1 MKKDLQPFNNIEK
14 DLLFWIK
21 EYLVFK
27 ALEFFENSSSN
38 SVDDIIASIELIR
51 DSNNIDEVKS
61 NSNLLVRNGL
71 GSMSR
76 VNNATYKLHVY
87 SIGKINSIK
96 EIDTNLLQDFK
107 DWLMIA
113 NATKKGY
120 IDAILELCEFIN
132 RTNNEQYTLDVD
144 KSIVRV
150 AKKSIKRKII
160 DVMSD
165 SEYEQF
171 SKMLTKY
178 KYKNGYEKARA
189 VLMCRIFLFSGI
201 TTTELLS
208 LELGKSFIVDS
219 KSILIKLE
227 SRKRDIDLP
236 RNLVISHFNKYK
248 ELSLK
253 EKEYDISHKT
263 LFNISKQSVNNIV
276 KELLQF
282 AKIKRKSLTPQL
294 IRYSFFVYI
303 YNKRCTENEITF
315 NIIHDIS
322 GITNKEELRR
332 ILNTFD
338 KDTIS
343 IAKIFNKEKF
353 QCVI

>member
-21 EYLVFK
+21 EYLAFK

-38 SVDDIIASIELIR
+38 TVDDIIASIELIK
-51 DSNNIDEVKS
+51 DSNSIDEVKN
-61 NSNLLVRNGL
+61 NSNLLVRDGL

-76 VNNATYKLHVY
+76 VNNATYKLYIY
-87 SIGKINSIK
+87 SVGKIDSIK
-96 EIDTNLLQDFK
+96 DIDTNLLQDFK
-107 DWLMIA
+107 DWLTIGS
-113 NATKKGY
+113 ATKKGY
-120 IDAILELCEFIN
+120 IDSILELCELIS
-132 RTNNEQYTLDVD
+132 RTNSEKYTLDVE

-150 AKKSIKRKII
+150 SKKSIKRKMI

-178 KYKNGYEKARA
+178 KYKNEYEKARA

-201 TTTELLS
+201 TTTELLN
-208 LELGKSFIVDS
+208 LELGKSFIIDS

-227 SRKRDIDLP
+227 NRKRDIDLP
-236 RNLVISHFNKYK
+236 RSLIISHFNKYK

-253 EKEYDISHKT
+253 EKEHDISHKP
-263 LFNISKQSVNNIV
+263 LFSISKQSVNNIV
-276 KELLQF
+276 KNLLEY
-282 AKIKRKSLTPQL
+282 ANIKREPLTPQL

-315 NIIHDIS
+315 NTIHDIS
-322 GITNKEELRR
+322 GIVNKEELRR

-338 KDTIS
+338 KDTVS
-343 IAKIFNKEKF
+343 IAKVFDKEKF
-353 QCVI
+353 